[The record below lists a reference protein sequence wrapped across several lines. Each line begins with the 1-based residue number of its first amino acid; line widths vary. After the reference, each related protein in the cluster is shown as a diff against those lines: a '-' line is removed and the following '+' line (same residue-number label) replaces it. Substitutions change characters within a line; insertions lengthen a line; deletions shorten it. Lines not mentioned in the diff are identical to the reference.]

1 MKDHPRL
8 RSRSAAFERRY
19 FMSAPEAAVLAA
31 NAAFYEAFA
40 KRDILAMDTLWAK
53 HAKVA
58 CIHPGWD
65 VLSGRARVMASFRAI
80 LEGPTPPDVQFTR
93 ASAHILGV
101 SAFVT
106 CIEVLPRARLIA
118 TNVFTLEEDEW
129 KLVHHQAGPVAQQF
143 NVVGGAPPESLN

>member
-1 MKDHPRL
+1 
-8 RSRSAAFERRY
+8 
-19 FMSAPEAAVLAA
+19 MSAQEATVLAV

-40 KRDILAMDTLWAK
+40 KRDILTMDTLWAK
-53 HAKVA
+53 RAKVA

-65 VLSGRARVMASFRAI
+65 VLNGRARVMASFRAI
-80 LEGPTPPDVQFTR
+80 LEGPSPPEVQFTR
-93 ASAHILGV
+93 ASAHVFGD

-143 NVVGGAPPESLN
+143 NVGSGPPESLN